1 MPPLSSASVATTAA
15 SCHRFY
21 HLSAAA
27 GRGLLFSAAG
37 RHELGAGSF
46 AATMGATRYAA
57 VMMREAGS
65 ATVMTGVARSIATT
79 TGEAATT
86 TMRLPQGHGQRF
98 WPREGRKLWIELPPA
113 LRCR

>member
-1 MPPLSSASVATTAA
+1 
-15 SCHRFY
+15 
-21 HLSAAA
+21 
-27 GRGLLFSAAG
+27 
-37 RHELGAGSF
+37 
-46 AATMGATRYAA
+46 MGATRYAA
-57 VMMREAGS
+57 TMMREAGS

-79 TGEAATT
+79 MGEAATT